1 LTRWLR
7 FAAAVTAAGLVSA
20 CAADAPPRGGDKEQ
34 ALAAATLAADIA
46 KVNELLAAGA
56 NPNLRVDVQGN
67 DESSWYLALD
77 SLRPNRPATIDIV
90 KAMLKSGADPSKAW
104 GHSMRAPESFSKS
117 LMRSSRVGGPGNETP
132 LHLIMFNPVP
142 ELVRAVVQ
150 PQVDPRDGQSALVDA
165 IESGEIEI
173 AHILVDAGVDVNCQ
187 PTAVT
192 PLVAA
197 IERRDVALMTY
208 LEEHGAREKP

>member
-7 FAAAVTAAGLVSA
+7 FAAALAAAGLVSA
-20 CAADAPPRGGDKEQ
+20 CAAGAPPRGGDKEQ
-34 ALAAATLAADIA
+34 ALAAATVAADIA

-56 NPNLRVDVQGN
+56 NPNLRVDIQGN
-67 DESSWYLALD
+67 DESPWYLALD

-90 KAMLKSGADPSKAW
+90 KAMLKSGADATKAW
-104 GHSMRAPESFSKS
+104 GYRMRAPESFLAS
-117 LMRSSRVGGPGNETP
+117 LRHARSGGPRNEVP
-132 LHLIMFNPVP
+132 LHLAMFHPVP
-142 ELVRAVVQ
+142 EIVRALVATRF
-150 PQVDPRDGQSALVDA
+150 DPRDGQSALVDA
-165 IESGEIEI
+165 IESDEIEI